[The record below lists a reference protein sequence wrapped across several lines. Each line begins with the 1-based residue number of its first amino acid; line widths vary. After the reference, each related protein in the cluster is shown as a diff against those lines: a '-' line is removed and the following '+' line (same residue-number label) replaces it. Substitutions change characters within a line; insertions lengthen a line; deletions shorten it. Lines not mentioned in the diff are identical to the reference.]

1 MDRRFERMMGT
12 GETVNGPWMDRR
24 GWCFW
29 RVGQGPGTRLP
40 MRTVPAS
47 FRTCGNVAEQASSA
61 RAREV
66 SADDAGRMVK
76 TWAKRVAAKVPGK
89 AFSPAQK
96 SVDVEEK
103 KVQGSGR
110 GGTKRKGRKRDVNSA
125 IKCITKSDI
134 RRLARRAGVQRV
146 SLSFYDVARKELKRY
161 LRQILPDIAIYTEH
175 AQRVTV
181 LPIDVLRALK
191 RRGQTLYGFWP
202 GAENLMGAV
211 PSRHKRLQKVKTPL
225 RKPVVSPVK
234 AFQLSDGDHMDIH
247 GECMDAERL
256 QRLQVL
262 IASYFLEEHVD
273 SCPLAALVLHVQRS
287 EPVTEGELEAVVTA
301 LQDENRVMYLNKTV
315 WLI

>member
-1 MDRRFERMMGT
+1 MERGR
-12 GETVNGPWMDRR
+12 TVG
-24 GWCFW
+24 GSFG
-29 RVGQGPGTRLP
+29 RVGQGRGTRLP
-40 MRTVPAS
+40 MRTVPAN
-47 FRTCGNVAEQASSA
+47 FRTSGNVAEQATSA

-66 SADDAGRMVK
+66 SEDNVGRMVK
-76 TWAKRVAAKVPGK
+76 TWAKRVAAKVPGE

-96 SVDVEEK
+96 SVDGEEK
-103 KVQGSGR
+103 KVRGSGR
-110 GGTKRKGRKRDVNSA
+110 GGRKRKGREQDVNSA
-125 IKCITKSDI
+125 IQCITKSDI

-161 LRQILPDIAIYTEH
+161 LRQILPDIAVYTEH

-202 GAENLMGAV
+202 GAEDLMGAV
-211 PSRHKRLQKVKTPL
+211 PSRHKRLQKVKKPL
-225 RKPVVSPVK
+225 RKSVVSPVK
-234 AFQLSDGDHMDIH
+234 AFQSIDDNHIDNQ
-247 GECMDAERL
+247 GEWMDAGRL

-262 IASYFLEEHVD
+262 IASYFMDEHVD
-273 SCPLAALVLHVQRS
+273 SCPLAALVAHVQRS
-287 EPVTEGELEAVVTA
+287 EPVSEGELEAVITA